1 MAKSSSSWI
10 RILAIL
16 ALTLGVW
23 VSAAHAGAQFKIS
36 DGVTTV
42 TVLDNGP
49 GDSDPTVGVILYAP
63 GGGGP
68 FPGLLVTVDTGI
80 SKPVHPFPGTID
92 LSAIEVTNTSAGAQN
107 FILQL
112 SDTDFSF
119 PQGATHLVMSLGG
132 TLTGSGNTISFDG
145 YEGNTNTIF
154 GTSGLHV
161 GPATFGPGAFSGL
174 LLAGSFPVA
183 PYSLTEIVSI
193 HFAGPGVTS
202 FDTELRVVPEP
213 ATLTLLGL
221 GVLGLGAC
229 AWRRRKGEASPTR

>member
-16 ALTLGVW
+16 ALTLAIW

-92 LSAIEVTNTSAGAQN
+92 LSAIEVTSTSAGAQN

-221 GVLGLGAC
+221 GGLGLAAC
-229 AWRRRKGEASPTR
+229 AWRRRKEEASPTR

>member
-1 MAKSSSSWI
+1 
-10 RILAIL
+10 
-16 ALTLGVW
+16 
-23 VSAAHAGAQFKIS
+23 
-36 DGVTTV
+36 
-42 TVLDNGP
+42 
-49 GDSDPTVGVILYAP
+49 
-63 GGGGP
+63 
-68 FPGLLVTVDTGI
+68 
-80 SKPVHPFPGTID
+80 
-92 LSAIEVTNTSAGAQN
+92 
-107 FILQL
+107 
-112 SDTDFSF
+112 
-119 PQGATHLVMSLGG
+119 
-132 TLTGSGNTISFDG
+132 
-145 YEGNTNTIF
+145 TIF

-229 AWRRRKGEASPTR
+229 AWRRRKGEASPTRGSLSPSNPFESRGPGVILGPTCVRSPGRAIGAPAWLNDRGRCASPRPKPGGRPRGPREWPARTRGCSRDGPSGEPAPRSAR

>member
-68 FPGLLVTVDTGI
+68 FPG
-80 SKPVHPFPGTID
+80 TID
-92 LSAIEVTNTSAGAQN
+92 LSAIEVTSTSAGAQN

>member
-16 ALTLGVW
+16 ALTLAVW

-49 GDSDPTVGVILYAP
+49 GDSDPTV
-63 GGGGP
+63 
-68 FPGLLVTVDTGI
+68 DTGI

-92 LSAIEVTNTSAGAQN
+92 LNAIEVTSTSAGAQN

-145 YEGNTNTIF
+145 YEDNTNTIF
-154 GTSGLHV
+154 GTSGLHI